1 MSFVI
6 IFRARDAEVIN
17 MLYQLENIIKAYDG
31 KAVLDL
37 KRLSIQKGKVI
48 GLLGPNGSGKTTL
61 LEILAFLL
69 PPTSGEIWF
78 KQEQINSNL
87 GRLMKLRRQVVL
99 VQQHPILFTTTVY
112 KNIDFPLKI
121 RKTPKAKRIE
131 MVNELLELVGM
142 ASYKD
147 AGAHTLSGGQTQ
159 RVAIALALACS
170 PDVILLD
177 EPMSSVDVENQ
188 ITIERIIREINQ
200 IKGISVVFT
209 THDVVQTSRLA
220 DNTVFLFEGKVAK
233 SIYENIFSARI
244 EAGADG
250 HQYCMLPNGFKLRT
264 RSEKTGQN
272 RISISPG
279 KVRISQNKCSAEENT
294 RKGKIIQL
302 NQEQFNIR
310 VLVDAGI
317 PLNVLIPKESFNP
330 HEMGIGDDVWIT
342 CPVESIDIF

>member
-1 MSFVI
+1 
-6 IFRARDAEVIN
+6 
-17 MLYQLENIIKAYDG
+17 MLYQLKNIIKAYDG
-31 KAVLDL
+31 RAVLDL
-37 KRLSIQKGKVI
+37 KHLSLQKGKVI

-78 KQEQINSNL
+78 KQEKVNSNM
-87 GRLMKLRRQVVL
+87 GRLMKLRRKVVL

-121 RKTPKAKRIE
+121 RNTPKIRRSE
-131 MVNELLELVGM
+131 MVDELLELVGM
-142 ASYKD
+142 ASFRN

-159 RVAIALALACS
+159 RVAIARALACS
-170 PDVILLD
+170 PEVVLLD

-220 DNTVFLFEGKVAK
+220 DDTIFLLEGKVAK

-244 EAGADG
+244 ETGTGD
-250 HQYCMLPNGFKLRT
+250 HKICTLPNGLRFKVQ
-264 RSEKTGQN
+264 SEKSGPL
-272 RISISPG
+272 RISIAPG
-279 KVRISQNKCSAEENT
+279 ELILSANIPTAAENT
-294 RKGKIIQL
+294 VKGKIIQL
-302 NQEQFNIR
+302 NEERIHVR
-310 VLVDAGI
+310 ALVDAGV
-317 PLNVLIPKESFNP
+317 PLNVLIPKESFNRQD
-330 HEMGIGDDVWIT
+330 MGIGDDVWVT

>member
-1 MSFVI
+1 
-6 IFRARDAEVIN
+6 
-17 MLYQLENIIKAYDG
+17 MLYQLKNIIKAYNG
-31 KAVLDL
+31 RTVLDL
-37 KRLSIQKGKVI
+37 KHLSLQKGKVI

-78 KQEQINSNL
+78 KQEKVNSNM
-87 GRLMKLRRQVVL
+87 GRLMKLRRKVVL

-121 RKTPKAKRIE
+121 RNTPKIRRSEI
-131 MVNELLELVGM
+131 VDELLELVGM
-142 ASYKD
+142 ASFRN

-159 RVAIALALACS
+159 RVAIARALACS
-170 PDVILLD
+170 PEVVLLD

-220 DNTVFLFEGKVAK
+220 DDTIFLLEGKVAK

-244 EAGADG
+244 ETGTGD
-250 HQYCMLPNGFKLRT
+250 HKICTLQNGFRFKVK
-264 RSEKTGQN
+264 SEKSGPL
-272 RISISPG
+272 RISITPG
-279 KVRISQNKCSAEENT
+279 ELILSANIPTAAENT
-294 RKGKIIQL
+294 VKGKIIQL
-302 NQEQFNIR
+302 NEERIHVR
-310 VLVDAGI
+310 ALVDAGV
-317 PLNVLIPKESFNP
+317 PLNVLIPKELFNR
-330 HEMGIGDDVWIT
+330 HDMGIGDDVWVT

>member
-1 MSFVI
+1 
-6 IFRARDAEVIN
+6 
-17 MLYQLENIIKAYDG
+17 MLYQLNNVTKTYNG
-31 KAVLDL
+31 NTVLDL
-37 KRLSIQKGKVI
+37 KHLSFQEGKVI

-78 KQEQINSNL
+78 KQEKVNL
-87 GRLMKLRRQVVL
+87 NLSRLMKLRRKVVL
-99 VQQHPILFTTTVY
+99 VQQNPILFTTTVY

-121 RKTPKAKRIE
+121 RNTPKAKRIE
-131 MVNELLELVGM
+131 MVNALLELVGM
-142 ASYKD
+142 ASFRD

-159 RVAIALALACS
+159 RVAISRALACS
-170 PDVILLD
+170 PEVILLD

-220 DNTVFLFEGKVAK
+220 DDTLFLFEGKVAK

-244 EAGADG
+244 ETGEDG

-279 KVRISQNKCSAEENT
+279 KVRISQNKSSTEENT

-302 NQEQFNIR
+302 NQEQFNVRI
-310 VLVDAGI
+310 LVDVGI
-317 PLNVLIPKESFNP
+317 PLNVLIPKESFNR
-330 HEMGIGDDVWIT
+330 HEMGIGDDVWVN

>member
-1 MSFVI
+1 
-6 IFRARDAEVIN
+6 
-17 MLYQLENIIKAYDG
+17 MLYQLKNIIKAYNG
-31 KAVLDL
+31 RAVLDL
-37 KRLSIQKGKVI
+37 KHLSLQKGKVI

-78 KQEQINSNL
+78 KQEKVNSNM
-87 GRLMKLRRQVVL
+87 GRLMKLRRKVVL

-121 RKTPKAKRIE
+121 RNTPKIRRGE
-131 MVNELLELVGM
+131 MVDELLELVGM
-142 ASYKD
+142 ASFRN

-159 RVAIALALACS
+159 RVAIARALACS
-170 PDVILLD
+170 PEVVLLD

-220 DNTVFLFEGKVAK
+220 DDTIFLLEGKVAK

-244 EAGADG
+244 ETGTGD
-250 HQYCMLPNGFKLRT
+250 HKICTLPNGLRFKVQ
-264 RSEKTGQN
+264 SEKSGPM
-272 RISISPG
+272 RISIAPG
-279 KVRISQNKCSAEENT
+279 ELRLSANIPTAAENT
-294 RKGKIIQL
+294 VKGKIIQL
-302 NQEQFNIR
+302 NEERIHVR
-310 VLVDAGI
+310 ALVDAGV
-317 PLNVLIPKESFNP
+317 PLNVLIPKESFNR
-330 HEMGIGDDVWIT
+330 HDMGIGDDVWVT

>member
-1 MSFVI
+1 
-6 IFRARDAEVIN
+6 
-17 MLYQLENIIKAYDG
+17 MLYQLKNIIKAYNG
-31 KAVLDL
+31 RAVLDL
-37 KRLSIQKGKVI
+37 KHLSLQKGKVI

-78 KQEQINSNL
+78 KQEKVNSNM
-87 GRLMKLRRQVVL
+87 GRLMKLRRKVVL

-112 KNIDFPLKI
+112 KNIDFPLNI
-121 RKTPKAKRIE
+121 RNTPKTRRGE
-131 MVNELLELVGM
+131 MVDELLELVGM
-142 ASYKD
+142 ASFRN

-159 RVAIALALACS
+159 RVAIARALACS
-170 PDVILLD
+170 PEVVLLD

-220 DNTVFLFEGKVAK
+220 DDTIFLLEGKVAK

-244 EAGADG
+244 ETGTGD
-250 HQYCMLPNGFKLRT
+250 HKICTLPNGLRFKVQ
-264 RSEKTGQN
+264 SEKSGSL
-272 RISISPG
+272 RISIAPG
-279 KVRISQNKCSAEENT
+279 DLILSANIPTAAENT
-294 RKGKIIQL
+294 VKGKIIQL
-302 NQEQFNIR
+302 NEERIHVR
-310 VLVDAGI
+310 ALVDAGL
-317 PLNVLIPKESFNP
+317 PLNVLIPKESFNR
-330 HEMGIGDDVWIT
+330 HDMGIGDDVWVT

>member
-1 MSFVI
+1 
-6 IFRARDAEVIN
+6 
-17 MLYQLENIIKAYDG
+17 MLYQLKNIIKAYG
-31 KAVLDL
+31 GQAVLDL
-37 KRLSIQKGKVI
+37 KHLSIQKGKVI

-78 KQEQINSNL
+78 KQEQIHSNM
-87 GRLMKLRRQVVL
+87 GRLMKLRRKVVL

-121 RKTPKAKRIE
+121 RSTPKARRSEI
-131 MVNELLELVGM
+131 VNELLELVGM
-142 ASYKD
+142 ASFRV
-147 AGAHTLSGGQTQ
+147 AAAHTLSGGQTQ
-159 RVAIALALACS
+159 RVAIARALACS
-170 PDVILLD
+170 PEVILLD

-188 ITIERIIREINQ
+188 ITIERIIREINR

-220 DNTVFLFEGKVAK
+220 DETLFLFEGKVAK

-244 EAGADG
+244 EPGADG
-250 HQYCMLPNGFKLRT
+250 HQYCMLPNGVKLRT

-279 KVRISQNKCSAEENT
+279 KVRISQNKCSTEENT

-317 PLNVLIPKESFNP
+317 PLNVLIPRESFNR
-330 HEMGIGDDVWIT
+330 HEMGIGDDVWVT

>member
-1 MSFVI
+1 
-6 IFRARDAEVIN
+6 
-17 MLYQLENIIKAYDG
+17 MLYQLKNIIKAYDG
-31 KAVLDL
+31 RAVLDL
-37 KRLSIQKGKVI
+37 KHLSLQKGKVI

-78 KQEQINSNL
+78 KQEKVHSNM
-87 GRLMKLRRQVVL
+87 GRLMKLRRKVVL

-121 RKTPKAKRIE
+121 RNTPKIRRGE
-131 MVNELLELVGM
+131 MVDELLELVGM
-142 ASYKD
+142 ASFRN

-159 RVAIALALACS
+159 RVAIARALACS
-170 PDVILLD
+170 PEVVLLD

-220 DNTVFLFEGKVAK
+220 DDTIFLFEGKVAR
-233 SIYENIFSARI
+233 STYENIFSARI
-244 EAGADG
+244 ETGTGD
-250 HQYCMLPNGFKLRT
+250 HKFCTLPNGLRLKVQ
-264 RSEKTGQN
+264 SEKSGPM
-272 RISISPG
+272 RISIAPGELRLSPNTP
-279 KVRISQNKCSAEENT
+279 KAAENT
-294 RKGKIIQL
+294 VKGKIIQL
-302 NQEQFNIR
+302 NEERIHVR
-310 VLVDAGI
+310 ALVDAGV
-317 PLNVLIPKESFNP
+317 PLNVLIPKESFNR
-330 HEMGIGDDVWIT
+330 HDMGIGDDVWVT

>member
-1 MSFVI
+1 
-6 IFRARDAEVIN
+6 
-17 MLYQLENIIKAYDG
+17 MLYQLKNIIKAYDG
-31 KAVLDL
+31 RAVLDL
-37 KRLSIQKGKVI
+37 KHLSLQKGKVI

-78 KQEQINSNL
+78 KQEKVNSNM
-87 GRLMKLRRQVVL
+87 GRLMKLRRKVVL
-99 VQQHPILFTTTVY
+99 VQQHTILFTTTVY

-121 RKTPKAKRIE
+121 RNTPKIRRGE

-142 ASYKD
+142 ASFRN

-159 RVAIALALACS
+159 RVAIARALACS
-170 PDVILLD
+170 PEVVLLD

-220 DNTVFLFEGKVAK
+220 DDTIFLLEGKVAK

-244 EAGADG
+244 ETGTGD
-250 HQYCMLPNGFKLRT
+250 HKICTLPNGLRFKVQ
-264 RSEKTGQN
+264 SEKSGPL
-272 RISISPG
+272 RISIAPG
-279 KVRISQNKCSAEENT
+279 ELILSANIPTAAENT
-294 RKGKIIQL
+294 VKGKIIQL
-302 NQEQFNIR
+302 NEERIHVR
-310 VLVDAGI
+310 ALVDAGL
-317 PLNVLIPKESFNP
+317 PLNVLIPKESFNR
-330 HEMGIGDDVWIT
+330 HDMGIGDDVWVT

>member
-1 MSFVI
+1 
-6 IFRARDAEVIN
+6 
-17 MLYQLENIIKAYDG
+17 MLYQLKNIIKAYDG
-31 KAVLDL
+31 RAVLDL
-37 KRLSIQKGKVI
+37 KHLSLQKGKVI

-78 KQEQINSNL
+78 KQEKVNSNM
-87 GRLMKLRRQVVL
+87 GRLMKLRRKVVL

-112 KNIDFPLKI
+112 KNIDFPLNIRNTPKI
-121 RKTPKAKRIE
+121 RRGE
-131 MVNELLELVGM
+131 MVDELLELVGM
-142 ASYKD
+142 ASFRN

-159 RVAIALALACS
+159 RVAIARALACS
-170 PDVILLD
+170 PEVVLLD

-220 DNTVFLFEGKVAK
+220 DDTIFLLEGKVAK

-244 EAGADG
+244 ETGTGD
-250 HQYCMLPNGFKLRT
+250 HKICTLPNGLRFKVH
-264 RSEKTGQN
+264 SEKSGSL
-272 RISISPG
+272 RISIAPG
-279 KVRISQNKCSAEENT
+279 ELILSANIPTAAENT
-294 RKGKIIQL
+294 VKGKIIQL
-302 NQEQFNIR
+302 NEERIHVR
-310 VLVDAGI
+310 ALVDAGL
-317 PLNVLIPKESFNP
+317 PLNVLIPKESFNR
-330 HEMGIGDDVWIT
+330 HDMGIGDDVWVT

>member
-1 MSFVI
+1 
-6 IFRARDAEVIN
+6 
-17 MLYQLENIIKAYDG
+17 MLFQLKNIIKAYDG
-31 KAVLDL
+31 RAVLDL
-37 KRLSIQKGKVI
+37 KHLSLQKGKVI

-78 KQEQINSNL
+78 KQEKVNSNM
-87 GRLMKLRRQVVL
+87 GRLMKLRRKVVL

-121 RKTPKAKRIE
+121 RNTPKIRRSEI
-131 MVNELLELVGM
+131 VDELLELVGM
-142 ASYKD
+142 ASFRN

-159 RVAIALALACS
+159 RVAIARALACS
-170 PDVILLD
+170 PEVVLLD

-220 DNTVFLFEGKVAK
+220 DDTIFLLEGKVAK

-244 EAGADG
+244 ETGTGD
-250 HQYCMLPNGFKLRT
+250 HKICTLQNGLRFKVK
-264 RSEKTGQN
+264 SEKSGPL
-272 RISISPG
+272 RISITPG
-279 KVRISQNKCSAEENT
+279 ELILSANIPTAAENT
-294 RKGKIIQL
+294 VKGKIIQL
-302 NQEQFNIR
+302 NEERIHVR
-310 VLVDAGI
+310 ALVDAGV
-317 PLNVLIPKESFNP
+317 PLNVLIPKESFN
-330 HEMGIGDDVWIT
+330 HHDMGIGDDVWVT

>member
-1 MSFVI
+1 
-6 IFRARDAEVIN
+6 
-17 MLYQLENIIKAYDG
+17 MLYQLKNIIKAYNG
-31 KAVLDL
+31 RAVLDL
-37 KRLSIQKGKVI
+37 KHLSLQKGKVI

-78 KQEQINSNL
+78 KQEKVNSNM
-87 GRLMKLRRQVVL
+87 GRLMKLRRKVVL

-121 RKTPKAKRIE
+121 RNTPKIRRSE
-131 MVNELLELVGM
+131 MVDELLELVGM
-142 ASYKD
+142 ASFRN

-159 RVAIALALACS
+159 RVAIARALACS
-170 PDVILLD
+170 PEVVLLD

-220 DNTVFLFEGKVAK
+220 DDTIFLLEGKVAK

-244 EAGADG
+244 ETGTGD
-250 HQYCMLPNGFKLRT
+250 HKICTLQNGLRFKVK
-264 RSEKTGQN
+264 SEKSGPL
-272 RISISPG
+272 RISITPG
-279 KVRISQNKCSAEENT
+279 ELILSANIPTAAENT
-294 RKGKIIQL
+294 VKGKIIQL
-302 NQEQFNIR
+302 NEERIHVR
-310 VLVDAGI
+310 ALVDAGV
-317 PLNVLIPKESFNP
+317 PLNVLIPKESFN
-330 HEMGIGDDVWIT
+330 HHDMGIGDDVWVT

>member
-1 MSFVI
+1 
-6 IFRARDAEVIN
+6 
-17 MLYQLENIIKAYDG
+17 MLYKLNNIIKAYDDR
-31 KAVLDL
+31 AVLDL
-37 KRLSIQKGKVI
+37 NHLCLQKGKVI
-48 GLLGPNGSGKTTL
+48 GLLGPNGAGKTTL

-69 PPTSGEIWF
+69 SPTSGEIWF
-78 KQEQINSNL
+78 KQEKINSKIGGL
-87 GRLMKLRRQVVL
+87 IKLRRKVVL
-99 VQQHPILFTTTVY
+99 VQQHSILFTTTVY

-121 RKTPKAKRIE
+121 RNTPKTRRIR
-131 MVNELLELVGM
+131 MVHELLELVGM

-147 AGAHTLSGGQTQ
+147 VGAHTLSGGQTQ
-159 RVAIALALACS
+159 RVAIARALACS
-170 PDVILLD
+170 PEVILLD

-200 IKGISVVFT
+200 IKGISVIFT

-220 DNTVFLFEGKVAK
+220 DDTLFLFEGKVAK

-244 EAGADG
+244 ETSTDG

-264 RSEKTGQN
+264 RSEKTGQT

-279 KVRISQNKCSAEENT
+279 KVRISQKNGNTQENT

-302 NQEQFNIR
+302 NQEQLNVR

-317 PLNVLIPKESFNP
+317 PLNILIPKELFNK
-330 HEMGIGDDVWIT
+330 IGRAHV
-342 CPVESIDIF
+342 

>member
-1 MSFVI
+1 
-6 IFRARDAEVIN
+6 
-17 MLYQLENIIKAYDG
+17 MLYQLKNIIKAYDG
-31 KAVLDL
+31 RAVLDL
-37 KRLSIQKGKVI
+37 KHLSLQKGKVI

-78 KQEQINSNL
+78 KQEKVNSNM
-87 GRLMKLRRQVVL
+87 GRLMKLRRKVVL

-121 RKTPKAKRIE
+121 RNTPKIRRGE

-142 ASYKD
+142 ASFRN

-159 RVAIALALACS
+159 RVAIARALACS
-170 PDVILLD
+170 PEVVLLD

-220 DNTVFLFEGKVAK
+220 DDTIFLFEGKVAR
-233 SIYENIFSARI
+233 STYENIFSARI
-244 EAGADG
+244 ETGTGD
-250 HQYCMLPNGFKLRT
+250 HKICTLPNGLRFKVQ
-264 RSEKTGQN
+264 SEKSGPL
-272 RISISPG
+272 RISIAPG
-279 KVRISQNKCSAEENT
+279 ELILSANIPTAAENT
-294 RKGKIIQL
+294 VKGKIIQL
-302 NQEQFNIR
+302 NEERIHVR
-310 VLVDAGI
+310 ALVDAGV
-317 PLNVLIPKESFNP
+317 PLNVLIPKESFN
-330 HEMGIGDDVWIT
+330 HHDMGIGDDVWVT

>member
-1 MSFVI
+1 
-6 IFRARDAEVIN
+6 
-17 MLYQLENIIKAYDG
+17 MLYELKNIIKAYDG
-31 KAVLDL
+31 RAVLDL
-37 KRLSIQKGKVI
+37 NQLFLQKGKVI
-48 GLLGPNGSGKTTL
+48 GLLGPNGAGKTTL

-69 PPTSGEIWF
+69 SPTSGEIWF
-78 KQEQINSNL
+78 KQEKINSNI
-87 GRLMKLRRQVVL
+87 GRLIKQRRKVVL

-121 RKTPKAKRIE
+121 RNTPKTIRTR
-131 MVNELLELVGM
+131 MVHELLELVGM

-147 AGAHTLSGGQTQ
+147 AGGHTLSGGQTQ
-159 RVAIALALACS
+159 RVAIARALACS
-170 PDVILLD
+170 PEVILLD

-200 IKGISVVFT
+200 IKGISVIFT

-220 DNTVFLFEGKVAK
+220 DDTLFLFEGKVAK
-233 SIYENIFSARI
+233 SIYENIFSAVI
-244 EAGADG
+244 ETDEDG
-250 HQYCMLPNGFKLRT
+250 QKYFRLPNDLKLKT
-264 RSEKTGQN
+264 RSEKTGQT

-279 KVRISQNKCSAEENT
+279 KVRISQNNCHTQENT

-302 NQEQFNIR
+302 NQEQFNVR

-317 PLNVLIPKESFNP
+317 PLNVLIPKELFNS

-342 CPVESIDIF
+342 CPAESIDIF

>member
-1 MSFVI
+1 
-6 IFRARDAEVIN
+6 
-17 MLYQLENIIKAYDG
+17 MLYQLKNIIKAYNRRT
-31 KAVLDL
+31 VLDL
-37 KRLSIQKGKVI
+37 KHLSLQKGKVI

-78 KQEQINSNL
+78 KQEKVNSNM
-87 GRLMKLRRQVVL
+87 GRLMKLRRKVVL

-121 RKTPKAKRIE
+121 RNTPKIRRSE
-131 MVNELLELVGM
+131 MVDELLELVGM
-142 ASYKD
+142 ASFRN

-159 RVAIALALACS
+159 RVAIARALACS
-170 PDVILLD
+170 PEVVLLD

-220 DNTVFLFEGKVAK
+220 DDTIFLLEGKVAK

-244 EAGADG
+244 ETGTGD
-250 HQYCMLPNGFKLRT
+250 HKICTLPNGLRLKVQ
-264 RSEKTGQN
+264 SEKSGPL
-272 RISISPG
+272 RISIAPG
-279 KVRISQNKCSAEENT
+279 ELILSANIPTAAENT
-294 RKGKIIQL
+294 VKGKIIQL
-302 NQEQFNIR
+302 NEERIHVR
-310 VLVDAGI
+310 ALVDAGV
-317 PLNVLIPKESFNP
+317 PLNVLIPKESFN
-330 HEMGIGDDVWIT
+330 HHDMGIGDDVWVT

>member
-1 MSFVI
+1 
-6 IFRARDAEVIN
+6 
-17 MLYQLENIIKAYDG
+17 MLYQLKNIIKAYNG
-31 KAVLDL
+31 RAVLDL
-37 KRLSIQKGKVI
+37 KHLSLQKGKVI

-78 KQEQINSNL
+78 KQEKVNSNM
-87 GRLMKLRRQVVL
+87 GRLMKLRRKVVL

-121 RKTPKAKRIE
+121 RNTPKIRRSE
-131 MVNELLELVGM
+131 MVDELLELVGM
-142 ASYKD
+142 ASFRN

-159 RVAIALALACS
+159 RVAIARALACS
-170 PDVILLD
+170 PEVVLLD

-220 DNTVFLFEGKVAK
+220 DDTIFLLEGKVAK

-244 EAGADG
+244 ETGTGD
-250 HQYCMLPNGFKLRT
+250 HKICTLPNGLRFKVQ
-264 RSEKTGQN
+264 SEKSGPL
-272 RISISPG
+272 RISIAPG
-279 KVRISQNKCSAEENT
+279 ELRLSANIPTAAENT
-294 RKGKIIQL
+294 VKGKIIQL
-302 NQEQFNIR
+302 NEERIHVR
-310 VLVDAGI
+310 ALVDAGL
-317 PLNVLIPKESFNP
+317 PLNVLIPKESFNRQD
-330 HEMGIGDDVWIT
+330 MGIGDDVWVT

>member
-1 MSFVI
+1 
-6 IFRARDAEVIN
+6 
-17 MLYQLENIIKAYDG
+17 MLYQLKNIIKAYDG
-31 KAVLDL
+31 RAVLDL
-37 KRLSIQKGKVI
+37 KHLSLQKGKVI

-78 KQEQINSNL
+78 KQEKVNSNM
-87 GRLMKLRRQVVL
+87 GRLMKLRRKVVL

-121 RKTPKAKRIE
+121 RNTPKIRRSEI
-131 MVNELLELVGM
+131 VDELLELVGM
-142 ASYKD
+142 ASFRN

-159 RVAIALALACS
+159 RVAIARALACS
-170 PDVILLD
+170 PEVVLLD

-220 DNTVFLFEGKVAK
+220 DDTIFLLEGKVAK

-244 EAGADG
+244 ETGTGD
-250 HQYCMLPNGFKLRT
+250 HKICTLPNGLRFKVQ
-264 RSEKTGQN
+264 SEKSGPL
-272 RISISPG
+272 RISIAPG
-279 KVRISQNKCSAEENT
+279 ELILSANIPTAAENT
-294 RKGKIIQL
+294 VKGKIIQL
-302 NQEQFNIR
+302 NEERIHVR
-310 VLVDAGI
+310 ALVDAGV
-317 PLNVLIPKESFNP
+317 PLNVLIPKELFNR
-330 HEMGIGDDVWIT
+330 HDMGIGDDVWVT

>member
-1 MSFVI
+1 
-6 IFRARDAEVIN
+6 
-17 MLYQLENIIKAYDG
+17 MLYQLNNITKTYNG
-31 KAVLDL
+31 SPVLDL
-37 KRLSIQKGKVI
+37 KHLSLQEGKVI

-61 LEILAFLL
+61 LEILAFIL

-78 KQEQINSNL
+78 KQEKINSNI
-87 GRLMKLRRQVVL
+87 GKLMKLRRKVVL

-121 RKTPKAKRIE
+121 RNTPKAKRIE

-142 ASYKD
+142 APFRD

-159 RVAIALALACS
+159 RVAIARALACS
-170 PDVILLD
+170 PEVIFLD

-209 THDVVQTSRLA
+209 THDMAQTSRLA
-220 DNTVFLFEGKVAK
+220 GETIFLFEGRVAET
-233 SIYENIFSARI
+233 IYENIFSAHI
-244 EAGADG
+244 ETGKDG
-250 HQYCMLPNGFKLRT
+250 HKYCMLPNGFKLRT
-264 RSEKTGQN
+264 RSEKTGRI

-279 KVRISQNKCSAEENT
+279 RVRINRNKFSTEENT

-302 NQEQFNIR
+302 NQEPLNVR

-317 PLNVLIPKESFNP
+317 PLNVLIPKESFAS
-330 HEMGIGDDVWIT
+330 HRMGIGEDVWIT
-342 CPVESIDIF
+342 CPEESIDIF